1 MLSSKCIFSIT
12 ENYQS
17 SSCTFIYFSCS
28 IISHCRRLQ
37 GVVKTTPEGG
47 DGRHIVLFLL
57 LPLYGSLG
65 LLGCLIIVLVFGILY
80 LYLFSRHTW
89 GSQGKALELGI
100 GLSLGVGLWLR
111 LWSWPRSWP
120 RSGLRSRLRFWP
132 VLLSGIFICT
142 RSRIYLASRQDCRL
156 CFFTK
161 VVFSTD
167 LVRNWACCFT
177 ICMMRSLLEK
187 FQSSNQWFHQSV
199 RGQKD
204 QIPLKSTAWG
214 SVPTVLPFHL
224 EKLSWEKDFSLSLNT
239 YRRWALT

>member
-57 LPLYGSLG
+57 PLYGSLG

-80 LYLFSRHTW
+80 LYLFSRHAW

-100 GLSLGVGLWLR
+100 GLSLGV
-111 LWSWPRSWP
+111 
-120 RSGLRSRLRFWP
+120 GLRSRLRFWP

-187 FQSSNQWFHQSV
+187 FHSSNQ
-199 RGQKD
+199 
-204 QIPLKSTAWG
+204 
-214 SVPTVLPFHL
+214 
-224 EKLSWEKDFSLSLNT
+224 
-239 YRRWALT
+239 